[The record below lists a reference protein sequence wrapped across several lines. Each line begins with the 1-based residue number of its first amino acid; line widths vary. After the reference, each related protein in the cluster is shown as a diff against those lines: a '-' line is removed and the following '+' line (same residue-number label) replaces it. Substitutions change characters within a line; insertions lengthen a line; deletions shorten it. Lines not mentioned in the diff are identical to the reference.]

1 MTNGALGAETGEMS
15 TAGAPVAQPAESRHS
30 GLWTRQLPFGL
41 VLILTVVGVAYTSF
55 SKRPILAYWELLV
68 PIIAIVCIGAG
79 WQNAKDRAGQLR
91 LIRTQALHWLAFLL
105 VMNMMLLP
113 GVQRTFNAGTTAL
126 AIFTLLALGTF
137 TAGIHI
143 PSWQIGLLGLIMA
156 LGIPALAWIENSA
169 LLIALTAAAVLGI
182 AAVFWWHGRERGT
195 VG

>member
-41 VLILTVVGVAYTSF
+41 VLILTVLGVAYTSF
-55 SKRPILAYWELLV
+55 SRRPIVAYWELLV
-68 PIIAIVCIGAG
+68 PVIAIVCIGSG
-79 WQNAKDRAGQLR
+79 WQNAKDRAAQLR

-113 GVQRTFNAGTTAL
+113 GVQPAFNAGATAL

-137 TAGIHI
+137 TAGIHS
-143 PSWQIGLLGLIMA
+143 PCVANLPPGPDHGAWHSDACVDREFGFARRADRSSGVGYRS
-156 LGIPALAWIENSA
+156 GILVAWA
-169 LLIALTAAAVLGI
+169 
-182 AAVFWWHGRERGT
+182 
-195 VG
+195 